1 MIGFLVASAVLIW
14 TLATASMVGGAA
26 SAEIT
31 PSLIVNPGTAVP
43 NQRVVLYGAGFTPAS
58 TPGGAG
64 YLDGHQ
70 ITGIGTSNIKVD
82 GILLTASSVGYPI
95 TFDSIGSWAAA
106 IAIPGP
112 QDIAAGSTVTIT
124 VVDDQGQTLSTQLTI
139 LSSSISVD
147 PASGSQNTEMRIT
160 GKGFPAST
168 ISASIQISLSYAG
181 LPFGVVSPNSSGEI
195 DITLPVPMTASAG
208 SANQVRA
215 TRVGYINQFA
225 TSTHS
230 VPQAS
235 ITLSPA
241 SGMSGSTVT
250 ITGENFPA
258 YSAVSDARVREIP
271 VLESTTQRTDKDGRF
286 ASTIFVPLFAPGV
299 QTISAT
305 VRDVTADAP
314 FTVSLEP
321 AEAPPATTLPS
332 AVEIP
337 QTVETAPAIAPAQAM
352 EPLIQDENL
361 VRVWN
366 FDNETK
372 TWTFFDPRPA
382 FADANTL
389 KNMVTGQVYWLRV
402 NSVQLAALNGNQV
415 ALYQGWNLVPW

>member
-1 MIGFLVASAVLIW
+1 M
-14 TLATASMVGGAA
+14 
-26 SAEIT
+26 
-31 PSLIVNPGTAVP
+31 
-43 NQRVVLYGAGFTPAS
+43 
-58 TPGGAG
+58 
-64 YLDGHQ
+64 
-70 ITGIGTSNIKVD
+70 
-82 GILLTASSVGYPI
+82 
-95 TFDSIGSWAAA
+95 
-106 IAIPGP
+106 
-112 QDIAAGSTVTIT
+112 
-124 VVDDQGQTLSTQLTI
+124 
-139 LSSSISVD
+139 
-147 PASGSQNTEMRIT
+147 
-160 GKGFPAST
+160 
-168 ISASIQISLSYAG
+168 
-181 LPFGVVSPNSSGEI
+181 VSPNSSGEI
-195 DITLPVPMTASAG
+195 DITLLVPMTASAG

-215 TRVGYINQFA
+215 TRVGYLNQFA
-225 TSTHS
+225 TTTHS
-230 VPQAS
+230 VPQPS

-258 YSAVSDARVREIP
+258 YSAVSDARVRKIP

-286 ASTIFVPLFAPGV
+286 VYTIFVPLFAPGV

-305 VRDVTADAP
+305 VGEVTADAP

-321 AEAPPATTLPS
+321 PAATLPS

-337 QTVETAPAIAPAQAM
+337 QTVERAPAIAPAQAM

-382 FADANTL
+382 FSDVNTL

-402 NSVQLAALNGNQV
+402 NSVQLAVLNGNQV
-415 ALYQGWNLVPW
+415 SLYQGWNLVPW